1 MKKNSSNQFSLDR
14 LIKIT
19 QGDDAFIREMIT
31 LFLEKAPTTLGEIN
45 KSFELG
51 DLKGIESKAH
61 KLKSSIQIIGNDPL
75 HSLLVDIENKAKTEI
90 SISAISTQLD
100 ALNEQMKRLVDFLQI
115 KLKEEKF
122 SN

>member
-1 MKKNSSNQFSLDR
+1 MKKNSSEQYSLDR

-31 LFLEKAPTTLGEIN
+31 LFLEKAPATLGEIN
-45 KSFELG
+45 NSFESG
-51 DLKGIESKAH
+51 DFKGLQSKAH
-61 KLKSSIQIIGNDPL
+61 KLKSSIQIIGNDQL
-75 HSLLVDIENKAKTEI
+75 HGLVVDIENKAKTATTN
-90 SISAISTQLD
+90 SALSSQML
-100 ALNEQMKRLVDFLQI
+100 ALNEQMKSLFDFLQI

>member
-19 QGDDAFIREMIT
+19 HGDDAFIREMIT
-31 LFLEKAPTTLGEIN
+31 LFLEKAPITLIEIN

-51 DLKGIESKAH
+51 DLKGIESKTH
-61 KLKSSIQIIGNDPL
+61 KLKSSIQIIGNDLL
-75 HSLLVDIENKAKTEI
+75 HGLVLDIENKSKTET
-90 SISAISTQLD
+90 STVAISTQLD
-100 ALNEQMKRLVDFLQI
+100 ALNEQMKRLFDFLQI

-122 SN
+122 TN